1 MAKRYERLYELP
13 CGLYAAEA
21 PVLIRSGALLLDRRS
36 HNLLVQ
42 LKFYNLDPAAV
53 TALMVLLDFPD
64 QPGETLTRSYRNLYA
79 AQDEAFGQD
88 AAVLVPWRNVRSFR
102 VRLKRVDFSDG
113 TYWEDEGAAWKPL
126 PKPKSL
132 AEAYGGEELA
142 QQYRIRYGTDCVYV
156 PEDYGGLWQCTC
168 GALNRGEEK
177 NCRRCGRN
185 GAAYFGVDITA
196 LRGECEAR
204 VLDESR
210 DPVEVEP
217 VRRKPDDSV
226 LILPLL
232 LLGVALIGCIIYY
245 APRVL
250 NDILPIPTAAVAT
263 PVPTQAPVTVSPP
276 PPPPT
281 TPPPTDPPTEEELR
295 EQAYLEAV
303 ALLDAGAYSAA
314 RAALLELQD
323 YRDSAELAQEA
334 VYRKAVALLDFIRK
348 YDEREIYA
356 LLTMDPR
363 GTNRFSLTSEK
374 ALQLGSQT
382 IDALKGACGLDDV
395 DVIHA
400 DAPSGTLKS
409 LATCVRELFQLVYGY
424 RDSIACL
431 DELAEL
437 TDYTRDFYMLC
448 EAGDIAAA
456 SDWLVRYNG
465 VFTGKDHWLQLLELY
480 RPFCGDWS
488 GFSGDFTLLPLTAG
502 HNYAC
507 TSFNSRVIIVGDKA
521 TLRLLF
527 TAGEGEYS
535 VDLTADTGATNF
547 LYELHGIYYLAQING
562 ADHFAYLKYIDGQMV
577 GSSEYNRAS

>member
-13 CGLYAAEA
+13 GGIYAADA

-53 TALMVLLDFPD
+53 TALTVVLDFPD
-64 QPGETLTRSYRNLYA
+64 QPGETLTRSYRNLCA

-88 AAVLVPWRNVRSFR
+88 AAVIVPWRNVRSFR
-102 VRLKRVDFSDG
+102 VRLNRVEFSDG
-113 TYWEDEGAAWKPL
+113 TYWEDEGTAWMPL
-126 PKPKSL
+126 PKPKTL

-142 QQYRIRYGTDCVYV
+142 QQYRIRYGTDCVYAPV
-156 PEDYGGLWQCTC
+156 NYGGLWQCTC
-168 GALNRGEEK
+168 GTLNRSAEK

-185 GAAYFGVDITA
+185 GAAFFGIDIAA

-204 VLDESR
+204 MQDESR
-210 DPVEVEP
+210 EP
-217 VRRKPDDSV
+217 EAPEAVRRKPDDGV

-232 LLGVALIGCIIYY
+232 LLGIALIACILYY
-245 APRVL
+245 APRAL
-250 NDILPIPTAAVAT
+250 NEFLPIPIAATPT
-263 PVPTQAPVTVSPP
+263 PVPSQAPLMVA
-276 PPPPT
+276 PPPT
-281 TPPPTDPPTEEELR
+281 PTPTPSPTPTPTLEERR
-295 EQAYLEAV
+295 EQAYLEGV
-303 ALLDAGAYSAA
+303 ALLDAGAYSEA
-314 RAALLELQD
+314 RAAMLELQD
-323 YRDSAELAQEA
+323 FRDSAELAQEA

-363 GTNRFSLTSEK
+363 AINRFSLTSNK
-374 ALQLGSQT
+374 ALELGNQAV
-382 IDALKGACGLDDV
+382 DALKDACGQDQVYVTL
-395 DVIHA
+395 A

-448 EAGDIAAA
+448 EAGDLAAA
-456 SDWLVRYNG
+456 SDWLVRYTG
-465 VFTGKDHWLQLLELY
+465 VFDGKDHWLQLLELY
-480 RPFCGDWS
+480 KPFCGDWR

-502 HNYAC
+502 HDYAC
-507 TSFNSRVIIVGDKA
+507 TSFNSRVLIVGDKA

-527 TAGEGEYS
+527 TAGEGEYF

-547 LYELHGIYYLAQING
+547 LYELHGIFYLAQINS